1 MSMVKYKQRG
11 ATFTSYKQRPS
22 LLEFLYKKPSMKSP
36 ELAEAPG
43 LPEGVMLDAFDDLQ
57 GSQKQLREHV
67 AALQA
72 RNKELEAFAHMIAHD
87 LKDSL
92 AVMVLTSNLILDIPD
107 LTRQELKEY
116 LQQIGSTAYDM
127 SRIINNLLLFAE
139 VNKVEAPVEFVDMTW
154 IVENVQ
160 NRLSHMIK
168 EYRGQINLPEAWPDA
183 IGYAPW
189 IEEVWANY
197 LSNALKHGGRPPR
210 VELGASVQPDGMVRF
225 WARDN
230 GPGILPDAQAHLFIP
245 FSQIGRV
252 CNTGHGLGLSIVL
265 HIVEKLGGQVG
276 FESELGKGS
285 LFFFT
290 LPAGPSSPG
299 INPLP
304 SSSNL
309 APEKSYPN

>member
-1 MSMVKYKQRG
+1 MSMVKYKQKISTM
-11 ATFTSYKQRPS
+11 ASYKQRPS
-22 LLEFLYKKPSMKSP
+22 LLEFLYKKPGMKLP
-36 ELAEAPG
+36 ELAEVPG
-43 LPEGVMLDAFDDLQ
+43 IPEGVMLEAFDDLQ
-57 GSQKQLREHV
+57 GSQEQLREQV
-67 AALQA
+67 VALQA

-92 AVMVLTSNLILDIPD
+92 AVMVLTSNLILDIPN

-139 VNKVEAPVEFVDMTW
+139 VSKVEAPVELVDMTW
-154 IVENVQ
+154 VVENVQ
-160 NRLSHMIK
+160 NRLSHMVK
-168 EYRGQINLPEAWPDA
+168 EYQGQINLPEAWPGA

-210 VELGASVQPDGMVRF
+210 VELGATVQPDGMVRF

-230 GPGILPDAQAHLFIP
+230 GPGIPSDAQANLFIP
-245 FSQIGRV
+245 FGQIGRV
-252 CNTGHGLGLSIVL
+252 CSTGHGLGLSIVL
-265 HIVEKLGGQVG
+265 HIIEKLGGQVG
-276 FESELGKGS
+276 IESELGKGS

-290 LPAGPSSPG
+290 LPAGPSS
-299 INPLP
+299 
-304 SSSNL
+304 S
-309 APEKSYPN
+309 